1 MVSRVSGILS
11 ETSGEMPCLCVSAR
25 MGLRERRKE
34 HGDESAR
41 AKGTHGQGPRPGA
54 ADGEASRS
62 TREAP
67 CAEARDRPPRSASAA
82 SETRMALVG
91 KRQLQSQ
98 AAIGILQPQVVR
110 EADAQAGVR
119 GPPITVWDGRALYSA
134 TRLLREKL
142 YCSPSNGM

>member
-25 MGLRERRKE
+25 MGLRVGQKE
-34 HGDESAR
+34 HGDESAC
-41 AKGTHGQGPRPGA
+41 AKGTHGQGSRPGA
-54 ADGEASRS
+54 AYGEAPRS
-62 TREAP
+62 PREAP
-67 CAEARDRPPRSASAA
+67 CAEARDCTPRSAASA

-110 EADAQAGVR
+110 EADAQTGVR
-119 GPPITVWDGRALYSA
+119 GPPITFWDGRALYYA
-134 TRLLREKL
+134 TRLLRKKL
-142 YCSPSNGM
+142 YCNPSNGM